1 MKKQRFPK
9 QKTAFSESKRKTN
22 KNQIIMAMKL
32 KPKPKAK
39 EELIY
44 EQSIKDFRQNEKKKR
59 PPQTKTK

>member
-1 MKKQRFPK
+1 
-9 QKTAFSESKRKTN
+9 
-22 KNQIIMAMKL
+22 MAMKLKL

-59 PPQTKTK
+59 HPQTKTK

>member
-1 MKKQRFPK
+1 MV
-9 QKTAFSESKRKTN
+9 
-22 KNQIIMAMKL
+22 MKL

-59 PPQTKTK
+59 PTQTKTK

>member
-1 MKKQRFPK
+1 MV
-9 QKTAFSESKRKTN
+9 
-22 KNQIIMAMKL
+22 MKL

-44 EQSIKDFRQNEKKKR
+44 EQSIKDFKRNEKKKR